1 MNQDTM
7 KIYNELVS
15 MRTFRR
21 YSNLAGICTNLQHL
35 NNDDHRKAVIAMGTW
50 PDTSGDPIFPVE
62 GESWEYHE
70 SACADT
76 LWENPRRLALLEY
89 LIEYFKP

>member
-1 MNQDTM
+1 M

-21 YSNLAGICTNLQHL
+21 YSNLAGICANLQHL
-35 NNDDHRKAVIAMGTW
+35 NTDSRTKVILAMRTW
-50 PDTSGDPIFPVE
+50 PEGFKDSSFPVE
-62 GESWEYHE
+62 GESWEYNRDAHN
-70 SACADT
+70 DT